1 MIDLAV
7 AAATAQLVYQR
18 QADKP
23 IGETTMPHAL
33 WVRKSDPEVSTLS
46 DQPLV
51 PLADGAARL
60 RVESFAVTAN
70 NVTYALFGDIMS
82 YWEFFPASDDWGI
95 VPVWGHAVVE
105 SSNCPEVAVGERLYG
120 YLPTATH
127 LDVLPGE
134 VSAAQFTD
142 TSAHRRPMS
151 PFYNQYARLQ
161 ADPEHDPANEDA
173 RMIFG
178 PLFKT
183 GFLIEAFYRRNDW
196 FGAQQVVMTSASSK
210 TALALAYCARIGSP
224 QIRRIGLTAPA
235 HIDFV
240 HASGQ
245 YDEVLTYDEVDSITV
260 APSVAVDFAGNAGV
274 LRAIHT
280 RLPELRYSST
290 VGMTHVGA
298 PADNDDP
305 LPGPAP
311 LLFFAPSEAVEA
323 IKALGAERFTDAVAA
338 AWAGFLSQTPLF
350 FGIEHRDG
358 LAAAQDAFATTLA
371 GRQSPDTGIVIRL

>member
-1 MIDLAV
+1 
-7 AAATAQLVYQR
+7 
-18 QADKP
+18 
-23 IGETTMPHAL
+23 MPQAL
-33 WVRKSDPEVSTLS
+33 WVRKSDPAISTLS

-70 NVTYALFGDIMS
+70 NVTYAVFGDAMS
-82 YWEFFPASDDWGI
+82 YWDFFPAFDDWGI

-105 SSNCPEVAVGERLYG
+105 SSSCPELAVGERLYG

-127 LDVLPGE
+127 FDVLPGE
-134 VSAAQFTD
+134 VSGAQFTD
-142 TSAHRRPMS
+142 TSAHRQPMS

-161 ADPEHDPANEDA
+161 ADPEHDPAHEDA

-210 TALALAYCARIGSP
+210 TALALAYCTRIGSP
-224 QIRRIGLTAPA
+224 EIRRIGLTAST
-235 HIDFV
+235 HVDFV
-240 HASGQ
+240 RESGL
-245 YDEVLTYDEVDSITV
+245 YDEVLAYDTVDSIAG

-280 RLPELRYSST
+280 HLTELRYSST

-298 PADNDDP
+298 PADSGDP

-311 LLFFAPSEAVEA
+311 LLFFAPSEAVET

-338 AWAGFLSQTPLF
+338 AWAGFVSQTALF
-350 FGIEHRDG
+350 FGVEHRDG

>member
-1 MIDLAV
+1 
-7 AAATAQLVYQR
+7 
-18 QADKP
+18 
-23 IGETTMPHAL
+23 MPQAL
-33 WVRKSDPEVSTLS
+33 WVRKNDPAVSTLS

-70 NVTYALFGDIMS
+70 NVTYAVFGDLMS
-82 YWEFFPASDDWGI
+82 YWNFFPASDDWGI

-105 SSNCPEVAVGERLYG
+105 SSNCPELAVGERLYG

-142 TSAHRRPMS
+142 TSAHRQPMS

-161 ADPEHDPANEDA
+161 ADPEHDPAHEDA
-173 RMIFG
+173 RMVFG

-196 FGAQQVVMTSASSK
+196 FGAQQVVLTSASSK
-210 TALALAYCARIGSP
+210 TALALAYCMGMGSP
-224 QIRRIGLTAPA
+224 GIRRIGLTAPA
-235 HIDFV
+235 HVDFV
-240 HASGQ
+240 RESGL
-245 YDEVLTYDEVDSITV
+245 YDEVLAYDAVDSIAV

-280 RLPELRYSST
+280 HLPELRYSST

-298 PADNDDP
+298 PADNGDP

-311 LLFFAPSEAVEA
+311 LLFFAPSEAVET
-323 IKALGAERFTDAVAA
+323 IKALGAESFTVAVAA
-338 AWAGFLSQTPLF
+338 AWAGFVSQTARF
-350 FGIEHRDG
+350 FGVEHRDG
-358 LAAAQDAFATTLA
+358 LASAQDAVAATLA
-371 GRQSPDTGIVIRL
+371 GHQSPDTGIVIRL

>member
-1 MIDLAV
+1 
-7 AAATAQLVYQR
+7 
-18 QADKP
+18 
-23 IGETTMPHAL
+23 MPQAL
-33 WVRKSDPEVSTLS
+33 WVRKNDPAVSTLS
-46 DQPLV
+46 DQPLE

-95 VPVWGHAVVE
+95 VPMWGYAVVE
-105 SSNCPEVAVGERLYG
+105 SSNCPEVSVGERLYG
-120 YLPTATH
+120 YLPAATH
-127 LDVLPGE
+127 LDVLPGQ
-134 VSAAQFTD
+134 VSVAQFTD

-151 PFYNQYARLQ
+151 PFYNQYARLD
-161 ADPEHDPANEDA
+161 ADPEHDPAHEDD

-196 FGAQQVVMTSASSK
+196 FGAQQVVITSASSK

-224 QIRRIGLTAPA
+224 RIRRIGLTSAA
-235 HIDFV
+235 HVDFV
-240 HASGQ
+240 HESGL
-245 YDEVLTYDEVDSITV
+245 YDEVLPYDAVDSV
-260 APSVAVDFAGNAGV
+260 AAVPSVSVDFAGNAGV

-298 PADNDDP
+298 PAGNDDP

-311 LLFFAPSEAVEA
+311 VLFFAPSEAVEA
-323 IKALGAERFTDAVAA
+323 IGALGAEGFTDAVAQ
-338 AWAGFLSQTPLF
+338 AWAGFVSQTPRF
-350 FGIEHRDG
+350 FGVEHRHG
-358 LAAAQDAFATTLA
+358 LAAAQDAFATILD